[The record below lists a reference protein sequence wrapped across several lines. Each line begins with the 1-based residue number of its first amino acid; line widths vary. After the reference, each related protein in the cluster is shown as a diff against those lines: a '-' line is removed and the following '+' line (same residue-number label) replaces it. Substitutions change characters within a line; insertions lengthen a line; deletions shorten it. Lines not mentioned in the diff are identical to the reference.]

1 MHRINSEHLL
11 YTIHRWVPVEYSRHG
26 RTGFSMI
33 GQSRGE
39 TRTVSAGGY
48 SREKV
53 AHAHRE
59 KQNATRVLAKIHG
72 PSVALY
78 PNLGEQPFW
87 DTCDLKHFFV
97 CKNKANK

>member
-1 MHRINSEHLL
+1 MYRTNTEHLL

-26 RTGFSMI
+26 RTGFLMT

-39 TRTVSAGGY
+39 SRTVSAEGY
-48 SREKV
+48 TREKV

-72 PSVALY
+72 PSVALC
-78 PNLGEQPFW
+78 PTSGSN
-87 DTCDLKHFFV
+87 HFGTRV
-97 CKNKANK
+97 T